1 MIWIRFEPDPLKSD
15 YFQKGYG
22 MRKWILDSKGMG
34 LIEFLLWA
42 SLLALLG
49 WAVWQL
55 YQHPESLN
63 PKPEG
68 HHPYEDTTH

>member
-1 MIWIRFEPDPLKSD
+1 MKKITMEA
-15 YFQKGYG
+15 
-22 MRKWILDSKGMG
+22 KGMG
-34 LIEFLLWA
+34 LVEFFLWA
-42 SLLALLG
+42 ALLAVLG